1 MVNQDLTPEEQQKI
15 LEDFKTDGDAFA
27 KVYDFYYKPIFGYL
41 LKRVMS
47 SEVAY
52 DLVSDTFMKAY
63 NSFHKFQWKGISI
76 KCWLYRIATNELNSY
91 RRKPKEYALP
101 EDFQMH
107 PDLITDTKEEL
118 HKLDKALFGDDELAE
133 LSDAIATL
141 NPKYQNVISLY
152 YFSGLSQSEIA
163 EVLKKSEGA
172 VKAMIHRAI
181 TQLRNL
187 MKKSKLAN
195 NET

>member
-1 MVNQDLTPEEQQKI
+1 MAYQDLTVEEQQEI
-15 LEDFKTDGDAFA
+15 IEEFKADSEVFA
-27 KVYDFYYKPIFGYL
+27 KVYDFYYRPIFGYI

-52 DLVSDTFMKAY
+52 DIVSEAFMKAF
-63 NSFHKFQWKGISI
+63 NNFHKFQWKGISI
-76 KCWLYRIATNELNSY
+76 KIWLYRIATNELNTY

-101 EDFQMH
+101 EDFQQH
-107 PDLITDTKEEL
+107 PDLITDCKKEL
-118 HKLDKALFGDDELAE
+118 SKLDTALFGDDELAE
-133 LSDAIATL
+133 LSDAIGTL
-141 NPKYQNVISLY
+141 NPKYQNVLSLY
-152 YFSGLSQSEIA
+152 YFTGLSQVEIA
-163 EVLKKSEGA
+163 EVINKSEGA

-181 TQLRNL
+181 TQLRSL